1 MMNDHPLPATPR
13 DILIVDDMPDNLR
26 LLSTMLVSYGYQ
38 VRKAINGQLALQA
51 AKISPPDLILLDI
64 NMPKMNGYEV
74 CEKLKKNENTKD
86 IPVIFISAL
95 DDVQEKVKAFQV
107 GGVDYITKPFQ
118 VEEVLARVQN
128 QLSLRL
134 LQSKLQQQARELHDR
149 NSRLQ
154 AEIAER
160 QRAEESIRFLLE
172 TTRAIGEA
180 ADFHSALEA
189 ILHQVGETIGWDVG
203 EAWIPNAEGTVLQS
217 ARGWYASNA
226 SMEPFR
232 TQSEQLTFAMNIG
245 LPGRVWASKE
255 PEWVEDISRGYPD
268 FLRSEVA
275 QELGFKAGFGVP
287 IFVGDEVLAV
297 LVFFQI
303 LPSPKN
309 ARFID
314 IFNAAGTQLG
324 GLIQRKQAE
333 ELLRIAEERYHSIVE
348 NAMEGIFQS
357 TPEGGYLS
365 ANPALAKLYGYD
377 SPAELLSSI
386 TNIADQLYVDPERR
400 LEFVAAM
407 DAKNAVSG
415 FESMVCRQDGRRIW
429 VSENVRAVR
438 DSQGFLMYYEGT
450 VSDIT
455 ERKLAQENLKIQQEQ
470 SEKLLL
476 NILPK
481 PIAERLKAEESTIA
495 DSFSEVS
502 VLFADIVG
510 FTELSARMSPTELVK
525 RLNVIFSHFDQLA
538 EIYGVEKIKTI
549 GDAYMVVGGL
559 PTPRHDHAEAIA
571 QMALGMQ
578 AKIAK
583 LSAETGEKLAIRV
596 GINSGPVVAGVIGVS
611 KFTYDLWGD
620 TVNVAARMEATGYAG
635 SIQVTDVTYEL
646 LKDKYLF
653 ERRGVIPVKGKG
665 NMMTYWLLEKIS
677 QLTVDS

>member
-1 MMNDHPLPATPR
+1 MMNDHPLSATR
-13 DILIVDDMPDNLR
+13 KDILIVDDMPDNLR
-26 LLSTMLVSYGYQ
+26 LLSTMLTSYGYH
-38 VRKAINGQLALQA
+38 VRKAINGHLALQGA
-51 AKISPPDLILLDI
+51 QISPPDLILLDI
-64 NMPKMNGYEV
+64 NMPQMNGYEV
-74 CEKLKKNENTKD
+74 CEQLKLSEKTQD

-95 DDVQEKVKAFQV
+95 DDVLEKVKAFQV

-128 QLSLRL
+128 QLSLRS
-134 LQSKLQQQARELHDR
+134 LQCKLQLQARELHDR

-154 AEIAER
+154 EEIAER

-180 ADFHSALEA
+180 VDFHSALEV

-203 EAWIPNAEGTVLQS
+203 EAWIPNAEATVLQS

-226 SMEPFR
+226 RMDAFR
-232 TQSEQLTFAMNIG
+232 KQSEQLTFAMNIG
-245 LPGRVWASKE
+245 LPGRVWASKQ
-255 PEWVEDISRGYPD
+255 PEWVEDISRGYPH
-268 FLRSEVA
+268 FFQSQIAL
-275 QELGFKAGFGVP
+275 ELGFKAGFGVP
-287 IFVGDEVLAV
+287 ILVGDEVLAV
-297 LVFFQI
+297 LVFFKISSDGKDAQ
-303 LPSPKN
+303 
-309 ARFID
+309 FID
-314 IFNAAGTQLG
+314 VFNAVGTQLG
-324 GLIQRKQAE
+324 SLIQRKQAE
-333 ELLRIAEERYHSIVE
+333 ELLRIAQEKYHSIVE
-348 NAMEGIFQS
+348 NAIEGIFQS
-357 TPEGGYLS
+357 TPSGGYIS

-377 SPAELLSSI
+377 SPEELMSEI
-386 TNIADQLYVDPERR
+386 NNIAQQLYVDPERR

-407 DAKNAVSG
+407 DAENAVSG
-415 FESMVCRQDGRRIW
+415 FESMVCRKDGRRIW

-438 DSQGFLMYYEGT
+438 DSKGNLIYYEGT

-455 ERKLAQENLKIQQEQ
+455 ERKLAQEALKVQQEQ

-481 PIAERLKAEESTIA
+481 PIAERLKAEQSTIA
-495 DSFSEVS
+495 DSFAQVS

-538 EIYGVEKIKTI
+538 EKYGVEKIKTI

-559 PTPRHDHAEAIA
+559 PTPTQDHAEAIA

-578 AKIAK
+578 EKIAK
-583 LSAETGEKLAIRV
+583 LCAETGEKLAIRV

-620 TVNVAARMEATGYAG
+620 TVNVAARMEATGFSG

-646 LKDKYLF
+646 LKDKYMF

-665 NMMTYWLLEKIS
+665 DMMTYWLLGKK
-677 QLTVDS
+677 

>member
-1 MMNDHPLPATPR
+1 MMNDHPLSATR
-13 DILIVDDMPDNLR
+13 KDILIVDDMPDNLR
-26 LLSTMLVSYGYQ
+26 LLSTMLTSYGYH
-38 VRKAINGQLALQA
+38 VRKAINGHLALQGA
-51 AKISPPDLILLDI
+51 QISPPDLILLDI
-64 NMPKMNGYEV
+64 NMPQMNGYEV
-74 CEKLKKNENTKD
+74 CEQLKLSEKTQD

-95 DDVQEKVKAFQV
+95 DDVLEKVKAFQV

-128 QLSLRL
+128 QLSLRS
-134 LQSKLQQQARELHDR
+134 LQCKLQLQARELHDR

-154 AEIAER
+154 EEIAER

-180 ADFHSALEA
+180 VDFHSALEV

-203 EAWIPNAEGTVLQS
+203 EAWIPNAEATVLQS

-226 SMEPFR
+226 RMDAFR
-232 TQSEQLTFAMNIG
+232 KQSEQLTFAMNIG
-245 LPGRVWASKE
+245 LPGRVWASKQ
-255 PEWVEDISRGYPD
+255 PEWVEDISRGYPH
-268 FLRSEVA
+268 FFQSQIAL
-275 QELGFKAGFGVP
+275 ELGFKAGFGVP
-287 IFVGDEVLAV
+287 ILVGDEVLAV
-297 LVFFQI
+297 LVFFKISSDGKDAQ
-303 LPSPKN
+303 
-309 ARFID
+309 FID
-314 IFNAAGTQLG
+314 VFNAVGTQLG
-324 GLIQRKQAE
+324 SLIQRKQAE
-333 ELLRIAEERYHSIVE
+333 ELLRIAQEKYHSIVE
-348 NAMEGIFQS
+348 NAIEGIFQS
-357 TPEGGYLS
+357 TPSGGYIS

-377 SPAELLSSI
+377 SPEELMSEI
-386 TNIADQLYVDPERR
+386 NNIAQQLYVDPERR

-407 DAKNAVSG
+407 DAENAVSG
-415 FESMVCRQDGRRIW
+415 FESMVCRKDGRRIW

-438 DSQGFLMYYEGT
+438 DAKGELIYYEGT

-455 ERKLAQENLKIQQEQ
+455 ERKLAQEALKVQQEQ

-481 PIAERLKAEESTIA
+481 PIAERLKAEQSTIA
-495 DSFSEVS
+495 DSFAQVS

-538 EIYGVEKIKTI
+538 EKYGVEKIKTI

-559 PTPRHDHAEAIA
+559 PTPTQDHAEAIA

-578 AKIAK
+578 EKIAK
-583 LSAETGEKLAIRV
+583 LCAETGEKLAIRV

-620 TVNVAARMEATGYAG
+620 TVNVAARMEATGFSG

-646 LKDKYLF
+646 LKDKYMF

-665 NMMTYWLLEKIS
+665 DMMTYWLLGKK
-677 QLTVDS
+677 

>member
-1 MMNDHPLPATPR
+1 MMNDHPLPATPK

-26 LLSTMLVSYGYQ
+26 LLSTMLASYGYH
-38 VRKAINGQLALQA
+38 VRKAINGHLALQGA
-51 AKISPPDLILLDI
+51 QISPPDLILLDI
-64 NMPKMNGYEV
+64 NMPQMNGYEV
-74 CEKLKKNENTKD
+74 CEQLKLSENTKD

-95 DDVQEKVKAFQV
+95 DDVLEKVKAFQV

-128 QLSLRL
+128 QLSLRS
-134 LQSKLQQQARELHDR
+134 LQSKLQLQARELHDR

-154 AEIAER
+154 EEIAER
-160 QRAEESIRFLLE
+160 QQAEESIRFLLE

-180 ADFHSALEA
+180 VDFHSALEV
-189 ILHQVGETIGWDVG
+189 ILHQVGEKIGWDVG
-203 EAWIPNAEGTVLQS
+203 EAWIPDAEGTVLQS

-226 SMEPFR
+226 RMDAFR
-232 TQSEQLTFAMNIG
+232 RQSEQLTFAMNIG
-245 LPGRVWASKE
+245 LPGRVWASKQ
-255 PEWVEDISRGYPD
+255 PEWVEDISRGYPH
-268 FLRSEVA
+268 FFRSQIA
-275 QELGFKAGFGVP
+275 LELGFKAGFGVP
-287 IFVGDEVLAV
+287 ILVGDEVLAV
-297 LVFFQI
+297 LVFFK
-303 LPSPKN
+303 SSSGGKD

-314 IFNAAGTQLG
+314 VFNAVGTQLG
-324 GLIQRKQAE
+324 SLIQRKQAE
-333 ELLRIAEERYHSIVE
+333 ELLRIAQEKYHSIVE

-357 TPEGGYLS
+357 TPSGGYLS

-377 SPAELLSSI
+377 SPEELMSEI
-386 TNIADQLYVDPERR
+386 KNIAQQLYVDPERR

-407 DAKNAVSG
+407 DAENAVSG
-415 FESMVCRQDGRRIW
+415 FESMVRRKDGRRIW
-429 VSENVRAVR
+429 VSENVRGVR
-438 DSQGFLMYYEGT
+438 DSKGEMLYYEGT

-455 ERKLAQENLKIQQEQ
+455 ERKLAQEALKVQQEQ

-481 PIAERLKAEESTIA
+481 PIAERLKAEQSTIA
-495 DSFSEVS
+495 DSFAQVS

-538 EIYGVEKIKTI
+538 EKYGVEKIKTI

-559 PTPRHDHAEAIA
+559 PTPRQDHAEAIA

-583 LSAETGEKLAIRV
+583 LCAETGEKLAIRV

-620 TVNVAARMEATGYAG
+620 TVNVAARMEATGFAG

-653 ERRGVIPVKGKG
+653 EKRGVIPVKGKG
-665 NMMTYWLLEKIS
+665 DMMTYWLLQKK
-677 QLTVDS
+677 

>member
-1 MMNDHPLPATPR
+1 MMNDNPLPATPK

-26 LLSTMLVSYGYQ
+26 LLSTMLTSYGYH
-38 VRKAINGQLALQA
+38 VRKAINGHLALQGA
-51 AKISPPDLILLDI
+51 QISPPDLILLDI
-64 NMPKMNGYEV
+64 NMPQMNGYEV
-74 CEKLKKNENTKD
+74 CEQLKLSGKTKD

-95 DDVQEKVKAFQV
+95 DDVLEKVKAFQV

-128 QLSLRL
+128 QLSLRS
-134 LQSKLQQQARELHDR
+134 LQSKLQLQARELHDR

-154 AEIAER
+154 EEIAER

-180 ADFHSALEA
+180 IDFHSALEVV
-189 ILHQVGETIGWDVG
+189 LHQVGETIGWDVG
-203 EAWIPNAEGTVLQS
+203 EAWIPDSEGTVLQS

-226 SMEPFR
+226 SLESFR
-232 TQSEQLTFAMNIG
+232 SQSEQLTFPMNIG
-245 LPGRVWASKE
+245 LPGRVWASKQ
-255 PEWVEDISRGYPD
+255 PEWLEDISRGYPH
-268 FLRSEVA
+268 FLRSQIA
-275 QELGFKAGFGVP
+275 LELGFKAGFGVP
-287 IFVGDEVLAV
+287 ILVGDEVLAV
-297 LVFFQI
+297 LVFFKI
-303 LPSPKN
+303 SSGRKD

-314 IFNAAGTQLG
+314 VFNAVGTQLG
-324 GLIQRKQAE
+324 SLIQRKQAE
-333 ELLRIAEERYHSIVE
+333 ELLRIAQEKYHSIVE

-357 TPEGGYLS
+357 TPSGGYLS

-377 SPAELLSSI
+377 SQEELMSEI
-386 TNIADQLYVDPERR
+386 KNIAQQLYVDPERR

-407 DAKNAVSG
+407 DAENAVSG
-415 FESMVCRQDGRRIW
+415 FESMVCRKDGRRIW

-438 DSQGFLMYYEGT
+438 DSKGELLYYEGT

-455 ERKLAQENLKIQQEQ
+455 ERKLAQEALKVQQEQ

-481 PIAERLKAEESTIA
+481 PIAERLKAEQSTIA
-495 DSFSEVS
+495 DSFAQVS

-538 EIYGVEKIKTI
+538 EKYGVEKIKTI

-559 PTPRHDHAEAIA
+559 PTPRQDHAEAIA

-583 LSAETGEKLAIRV
+583 LSAETGEKLAIRI

-620 TVNVAARMEATGYAG
+620 TVNVASRMEGTGFAG
-635 SIQVTDVTYEL
+635 RIQVTDVTYEL
-646 LKDKYLF
+646 LKDKYLL
-653 ERRGVIPVKGKG
+653 EMRGVIPVKGKG
-665 NMMTYWLLEKIS
+665 NMRTYWLLGKR
-677 QLTVDS
+677 

>member
-1 MMNDHPLPATPR
+1 MMNDNPLPAEPK

-26 LLSTMLVSYGYQ
+26 LLSTMLTCYGYH
-38 VRKAINGQLALQA
+38 VRKAINGQLALQGA
-51 AKISPPDLILLDI
+51 EISPPDLILLDI
-64 NMPKMNGYEV
+64 NMPKMNGYQV
-74 CEKLKKNENTKD
+74 CEKLKLSEKTKD

-95 DDVQEKVKAFQV
+95 DDVMEKVKAFEV

-118 VEEVLARVQN
+118 IEEVLARVQN

-134 LQSKLQQQARELHDR
+134 LQSQLQLQARELHDR

-154 AEIAER
+154 QEIAER

-180 ADFHSALEA
+180 VDFNSALEV
-189 ILHQVGETIGWDVG
+189 ILHQVGQTIRWDVG
-203 EAWIPNAEGTVLQS
+203 EAWIPDAEGTVLQS
-217 ARGWYASNA
+217 APGWYASNA
-226 SMEPFR
+226 RMDSFR
-232 TQSEQLTFAMNIG
+232 SESEQLTFAMNIG
-245 LPGRVWASKE
+245 LPGRVWASKQ
-255 PEWVEDISRGYPD
+255 PEWVEDISQGYPH
-268 FLRSEVA
+268 FLQSQIA
-275 QELGFKAGFGVP
+275 LELGFKAGFGVP
-287 IFVGDEVLAV
+287 ILVGDEVLAV
-297 LVFFQI
+297 LVFFK
-303 LPSPKN
+303 LSPCRKN

-314 IFNAAGTQLG
+314 IFNAVATQLG
-324 GLIQRKQAE
+324 SLIQRKQAE
-333 ELLRIAEERYHSIVE
+333 ELLRIAQEKYHSIVE
-348 NAMEGIFQS
+348 NAIAGIFQS
-357 TPEGGYLS
+357 TPSGGYIS

-377 SPAELLSSI
+377 SPEELMSDI
-386 TNIADQLYVDPERR
+386 TNISQQLYVDAERR

-407 DAKNAVSG
+407 EADNAVSG
-415 FESMVCRQDGRRIW
+415 FESMVCRKDGRRIW

-438 DSQGFLMYYEGT
+438 DAKGELLYYEGT

-455 ERKLAQENLKIQQEQ
+455 ERKLAQEALKVQQEQ

-481 PIAERLKAEESTIA
+481 PIAERLKAEQSTIA
-495 DSFSEVS
+495 DSFADVS

-538 EIYGVEKIKTI
+538 ENYGVEKIKTI

-559 PTPRHDHAEAIA
+559 PMPRDDHAEAIA

-583 LSAETGEKLAIRV
+583 LCADTGEKLAIRV

-620 TVNVAARMEATGYAG
+620 TVNVAARMEATGFAG
-635 SIQVTDVTYEL
+635 RIQVTDVTYEL
-646 LKDKYLF
+646 LKDKYLC
-653 ERRGVIPVKGKG
+653 EKRGVIQVKGKG
-665 NMMTYWLLEKIS
+665 NMMTYWLLEKK
-677 QLTVDS
+677 

>member
-1 MMNDHPLPATPR
+1 MMNDLPLPAEPK

-26 LLSTMLVSYGYQ
+26 LLSTMLTCYGYH
-38 VRKAINGQLALQA
+38 VRKAINGQLALQGA
-51 AKISPPDLILLDI
+51 EISPPDLILLDI
-64 NMPKMNGYEV
+64 NMPKMNGYQV
-74 CEKLKKNENTKD
+74 CEKLKLSEKTKD

-95 DDVQEKVKAFQV
+95 DDVMEKVKAFEV

-118 VEEVLARVQN
+118 IEEVLARVQN

-134 LQSKLQQQARELHDR
+134 LQSQLQLQARELHDR

-154 AEIAER
+154 EEIAQR

-180 ADFHSALEA
+180 VDFNSALEV
-189 ILHQVGETIGWDVG
+189 ILHQVGQTIRWDVG
-203 EAWIPNAEGTVLQS
+203 EAWIPDAEGTVLQS
-217 ARGWYASNA
+217 APGWYASNA
-226 SMEPFR
+226 RMDSFR
-232 TQSEQLTFAMNIG
+232 SQSEKLTFARNIG
-245 LPGRVWASKE
+245 LPGRVWASKQ
-255 PEWVEDISRGYPD
+255 PEWVEDISQGYPH
-268 FLRSEVA
+268 FMESQIALEI
-275 QELGFKAGFGVP
+275 GFKAGFGVP
-287 IFVGDEVLAV
+287 ILVGDEVLAV
-297 LVFFQI
+297 LVFFKI
-303 LPSPKN
+303 ASCRKDG
-309 ARFID
+309 RFID
-314 IFNAAGTQLG
+314 IFNAVATQLG
-324 GLIQRKQAE
+324 SLIQRKQAQ
-333 ELLRIAEERYHSIVE
+333 ELLRIAQEKYHSIVE

-357 TPEGGYLS
+357 TPSAGYIS

-377 SPAELLSSI
+377 SPEELMSDI
-386 TNIADQLYVDPERR
+386 KNISQQLYVDAERR

-407 DAKNAVSG
+407 EADNAVSG
-415 FESMVCRQDGRRIW
+415 FESMVCRKDGRRIW

-438 DSQGFLMYYEGT
+438 DSKGELLYYEGT

-455 ERKLAQENLKIQQEQ
+455 ERKLAQEALKVQQEQ

-481 PIAERLKAEESTIA
+481 PIAERLKAQQSTIA
-495 DSFSEVS
+495 DSFADVS

-538 EIYGVEKIKTI
+538 ENYGVEKIKTI

-559 PTPRHDHAEAIA
+559 PMPRDDHAEAIA

-583 LSAETGEKLAIRV
+583 LSADTGEKLAIRV

-620 TVNVAARMEATGYAG
+620 TVNVAARMEATGNAG
-635 SIQVTDVTYEL
+635 RIQVTDVTYEL

-665 NMMTYWLLEKIS
+665 NMMTYWLLEKN
-677 QLTVDS
+677 

>member
-1 MMNDHPLPATPR
+1 MMNDNPLPAEPK

-26 LLSTMLVSYGYQ
+26 LLSTMLTCYGYH
-38 VRKAINGQLALQA
+38 VRKAINGQLALQGA
-51 AKISPPDLILLDI
+51 EISPPDLILLDI
-64 NMPKMNGYEV
+64 NMPKMNGYQV
-74 CEKLKKNENTKD
+74 CEKLKLSEKTKD

-95 DDVQEKVKAFQV
+95 DDVMEKVKAFEV

-118 VEEVLARVQN
+118 IEEVLARVQN

-134 LQSKLQQQARELHDR
+134 LQSQLQLQARELHDR

-154 AEIAER
+154 EEIAER

-180 ADFHSALEA
+180 VDFHSALEV
-189 ILHQVGETIGWDVG
+189 ILHQVGQTIRWDVG
-203 EAWIPNAEGTVLQS
+203 EAWIPDAEGTVLQS
-217 ARGWYASNA
+217 APGWYASNA
-226 SMEPFR
+226 RMDSFR
-232 TQSEQLTFAMNIG
+232 SESEKLTFARNIG
-245 LPGRVWASKE
+245 LPGRVWASKQ
-255 PEWVEDISRGYPD
+255 PEWVEDISQGYPH
-268 FLRSEVA
+268 FLQSQIA
-275 QELGFKAGFGVP
+275 LELGFKAGFGVP
-287 IFVGDEVLAV
+287 ILVGDEVLAV
-297 LVFFQI
+297 LVFFK
-303 LPSPKN
+303 LSPCRKN

-314 IFNAAGTQLG
+314 IFNAVATQLG
-324 GLIQRKQAE
+324 SLIQRKQAE
-333 ELLRIAEERYHSIVE
+333 ELLRIAQDKYHSIVE
-348 NAMEGIFQS
+348 NAIAGIFQS
-357 TPEGGYLS
+357 TPSGGYIS

-377 SPAELLSSI
+377 SPEELMSDI
-386 TNIADQLYVDPERR
+386 TNISQQLYVDAERR

-407 DAKNAVSG
+407 EAENAVSG
-415 FESMVCRQDGRRIW
+415 FESMVCRKDGRRIW

-438 DSQGFLMYYEGT
+438 DAKGELIYYEGT

-455 ERKLAQENLKIQQEQ
+455 ERKLAQEALKVQQEQ

-481 PIAERLKAEESTIA
+481 PIAERLKAEQSTIA
-495 DSFSEVS
+495 DSFAEVS

-538 EIYGVEKIKTI
+538 EKYGVEKIKTI

-559 PTPRHDHAEAIA
+559 PMPRDDHAEAIA

-583 LSAETGEKLAIRV
+583 LCADTGEKLAIRV

-620 TVNVAARMEATGYAG
+620 TVNVAARMEATGFAG
-635 SIQVTDVTYEL
+635 RIQVTDVTYEL
-646 LKDKYLF
+646 LKDKYLL
-653 ERRGVIPVKGKG
+653 ERRGVIQVKGKG
-665 NMMTYWLLEKIS
+665 NMMTYWLLEKK
-677 QLTVDS
+677 

>member
-1 MMNDHPLPATPR
+1 MMNDNPLPAEPK

-26 LLSTMLVSYGYQ
+26 LLSTMLTCYGYH
-38 VRKAINGQLALQA
+38 VRKAINGQLALQGA
-51 AKISPPDLILLDI
+51 EISPPDLILLDI
-64 NMPKMNGYEV
+64 NMPKMNGYQV
-74 CEKLKKNENTKD
+74 CEKLKLSEKTKD

-95 DDVQEKVKAFQV
+95 DDVMEKVKAFEV

-118 VEEVLARVQN
+118 IEEVLARVQN

-134 LQSKLQQQARELHDR
+134 LQSQLQLQARELHDR

-154 AEIAER
+154 EEIAER

-180 ADFHSALEA
+180 VDFHSALEV
-189 ILHQVGETIGWDVG
+189 ILHQVGETIRWDVG
-203 EAWIPNAEGTVLQS
+203 EAWIPDAEGTVLQS
-217 ARGWYASNA
+217 APGWYASNA
-226 SMEPFR
+226 RMDSFR
-232 TQSEQLTFAMNIG
+232 SQSEQLTFARNIG
-245 LPGRVWASKE
+245 LPGRVWASKQ
-255 PEWVEDISRGYPD
+255 PEWVEDISQGYPH
-268 FLRSEVA
+268 FLESQIALEI
-275 QELGFKAGFGVP
+275 GFKAGFGVP
-287 IFVGDEVLAV
+287 ILVGDEVLAV
-297 LVFFQI
+297 LVFFK
-303 LPSPKN
+303 LSSCRKD

-314 IFNAAGTQLG
+314 IFNAVATQLG
-324 GLIQRKQAE
+324 SLIQRKQAE
-333 ELLRIAEERYHSIVE
+333 ELLRIAQEKYHSIVE
-348 NAMEGIFQS
+348 NAMAGIFQS
-357 TPEGGYLS
+357 TPSGGYIS

-377 SPAELLSSI
+377 SPEELMSDI
-386 TNIADQLYVDPERR
+386 TNISQQLYVDAERR

-407 DAKNAVSG
+407 EADNAVSG
-415 FESMVCRQDGRRIW
+415 FESMVCRKDGRRIW

-438 DSQGFLMYYEGT
+438 DAKGELIYYEGT

-455 ERKLAQENLKIQQEQ
+455 ERKLAQEALKFQQEQ

-481 PIAERLKAEESTIA
+481 PIAERLKAKQSTIA
-495 DSFSEVS
+495 DSFGEVS

-538 EIYGVEKIKTI
+538 EKYGVEKIKTI

-559 PTPRHDHAEAIA
+559 PMPRDDHAEAIA

-583 LSAETGEKLAIRV
+583 LCADTGEKLAIRV

-620 TVNVAARMEATGYAG
+620 TVNVAARMEATGNAG
-635 SIQVTDVTYEL
+635 RIQVTDVTYEL

-665 NMMTYWLLEKIS
+665 DMMTYWLLEKK
-677 QLTVDS
+677 

>member
-1 MMNDHPLPATPR
+1 MMNDNPLPAEPK

-26 LLSTMLVSYGYQ
+26 LLSTMLTCYGYH
-38 VRKAINGQLALQA
+38 VRKAINGQLALQGA
-51 AKISPPDLILLDI
+51 EISPPDLILLDI
-64 NMPKMNGYEV
+64 NMPKMNGYQV
-74 CEKLKKNENTKD
+74 CEKLKLSEKTKD

-95 DDVQEKVKAFQV
+95 DDVMEKVKAFEV

-118 VEEVLARVQN
+118 IEEVLARVQN

-134 LQSKLQQQARELHDR
+134 LQSQLQLQARELHDR

-154 AEIAER
+154 QEIAER

-180 ADFHSALEA
+180 VDFHSALEV
-189 ILHQVGETIGWDVG
+189 ILHQVGETIRWDVG
-203 EAWIPNAEGTVLQS
+203 EAWIPDAEGTVLQS
-217 ARGWYASNA
+217 APGWYASNPRMD
-226 SMEPFR
+226 SFR
-232 TQSEQLTFAMNIG
+232 SQSEQLTFAMNIG
-245 LPGRVWASKE
+245 LPGRVWASKQ
-255 PEWVEDISRGYPD
+255 PEWVEDISQGYPH
-268 FLRSEVA
+268 FLQSEIA
-275 QELGFKAGFGVP
+275 LEIGFKAGFGVP
-287 IFVGDEVLAV
+287 ILVGDEVLAV
-297 LVFFQI
+297 LVFFK
-303 LPSPKN
+303 LSPCRKN

-314 IFNAAGTQLG
+314 IFNAVATQLG
-324 GLIQRKQAE
+324 SLIQRKQAE
-333 ELLRIAEERYHSIVE
+333 ELLRIAQEKYHSIVE
-348 NAMEGIFQS
+348 NAIAGIFQS
-357 TPEGGYLS
+357 TPSGGYIS

-377 SPAELLSSI
+377 SPEELMSDI
-386 TNIADQLYVDPERR
+386 TNISQQLYVDAERR

-407 DAKNAVSG
+407 EADNAVSG
-415 FESMVCRQDGRRIW
+415 FESMVCRKDGRRIW

-438 DSQGFLMYYEGT
+438 DAKGELIYYEGT

-455 ERKLAQENLKIQQEQ
+455 ERKLAQEALKVQQEQ

-481 PIAERLKAEESTIA
+481 PIAERLKAKQSTIA
-495 DSFSEVS
+495 DSFADVS

-538 EIYGVEKIKTI
+538 EKYGVEKIKTI

-559 PTPRHDHAEAIA
+559 PMPRDDHAEAIA

-583 LSAETGEKLAIRV
+583 LCADTGEKLAIRV

-620 TVNVAARMEATGYAG
+620 TVNVAARMEATGFAG
-635 SIQVTDVTYEL
+635 RIQVTDVTYEL
-646 LKDKYLF
+646 LKDKYLL
-653 ERRGVIPVKGKG
+653 ERRGVIQVKGKG
-665 NMMTYWLLEKIS
+665 NMMTYWLLEKK
-677 QLTVDS
+677 

>member
-1 MMNDHPLPATPR
+1 MMNDHRLPPTLR

-26 LLSTMLVSYGYQ
+26 LLSIMLGSHGYQ
-38 VRKAINGQLALQA
+38 VRKAINGQLALQG

-74 CEKLKKNENTKD
+74 CQQLKKSEITKD

-95 DDVQEKVKAFQV
+95 DDVMEKVKAFEV

-118 VEEVLARVQN
+118 VEEVLARVGN

-134 LQSKLQQQARELHDR
+134 LQSKLQGQARELHDR

-160 QRAEESIRFLLE
+160 QRAQESIRFLLE

-180 ADFHSALEA
+180 VDFHSALEV
-189 ILHQVGETIGWDVG
+189 ILHQVAETIGWDVG
-203 EAWIPNAEGTVLQS
+203 EAWIPDAEGTALQS

-232 TQSEQLTFAMNIG
+232 TQSEQLTFALNIG
-245 LPGRVWASKE
+245 LPGRVWGSKE
-255 PEWVEDISRGYPD
+255 PEWVEDISQGYPH
-268 FLRSEVA
+268 FLRSQIA
-275 QELGFKAGFGVP
+275 LELGFKAGFGVP
-287 IFVGDEVLAV
+287 ILVGDEVLAV
-297 LVFFQI
+297 LVFFKI
-303 LPSPKN
+303 SACRKD

-314 IFNAAGTQLG
+314 VFNAVGTQLG

-357 TPEGGYLS
+357 TSEGGFIS
-365 ANPALAKLYGYD
+365 ANPALAKLYGYN
-377 SPAELLSSI
+377 SPAELMSSI
-386 TNIADQLYVDPERR
+386 KNIAEQLYVDPERR

-407 DAKNAVSG
+407 DADNAVSG
-415 FESMVCRQDGRRIW
+415 FESMVCRQNGSRIW

-438 DSQGFLMYYEGT
+438 DSQGVLMYYEGT

-455 ERKLAQENLKIQQEQ
+455 ERKLAQEELKIQQEQ

-481 PIAERLKAEESTIA
+481 PIAERLKAQQTTIA
-495 DSFSEVS
+495 DSFAEVS

-538 EIYGVEKIKTI
+538 EKYGVEKIKTI

-559 PTPRHDHAEAIA
+559 PTPINNHAEAIA

-583 LSAETGEKLAIRV
+583 LSADTGEKLAIRI

-620 TVNVAARMEATGYAG
+620 TVNVAARMEATGFAG
-635 SIQVTDVTYEL
+635 RIQVTDVTYEL

-665 NMMTYWLLEKIS
+665 NMMTYWLVEKIS

>member
-1 MMNDHPLPATPR
+1 MMNDNPLPAEPK

-26 LLSTMLVSYGYQ
+26 LLSTMLTCYGYH
-38 VRKAINGQLALQA
+38 VRKAINGQLALQGA
-51 AKISPPDLILLDI
+51 EISPPDLILLDI
-64 NMPKMNGYEV
+64 NMPKMNGYQV
-74 CEKLKKNENTKD
+74 CEKLKLSEKTKD

-95 DDVQEKVKAFQV
+95 DDVMEKVKAFEV

-118 VEEVLARVQN
+118 IEEVLARVQN

-134 LQSKLQQQARELHDR
+134 LQSQLQLQARELHDR

-154 AEIAER
+154 EEIAQR

-180 ADFHSALEA
+180 VDFNSALEV
-189 ILHQVGETIGWDVG
+189 ILHQVGQTIRWDVG
-203 EAWIPNAEGTVLQS
+203 EAWIPDAEGTVLQS
-217 ARGWYASNA
+217 APGWYASNA
-226 SMEPFR
+226 RMDSFR
-232 TQSEQLTFAMNIG
+232 SESEQLTFAMNIG
-245 LPGRVWASKE
+245 LPGRVWASKQ
-255 PEWVEDISRGYPD
+255 PEWVEDISQGYPH
-268 FLRSEVA
+268 FLQSQIA
-275 QELGFKAGFGVP
+275 LELGFKAGFGVP
-287 IFVGDEVLAV
+287 ILVGDEVLAV
-297 LVFFQI
+297 LVFFK
-303 LPSPKN
+303 LSPCRKN

-314 IFNAAGTQLG
+314 IFNAVATQLG
-324 GLIQRKQAE
+324 SLIQRKQAE
-333 ELLRIAEERYHSIVE
+333 ELLRIAQEKYHSIVE

-357 TPEGGYLS
+357 TPSGGYIS

-377 SPAELLSSI
+377 SPEALMSDI
-386 TNIADQLYVDPERR
+386 TNISQQLYVDAERR

-407 DAKNAVSG
+407 EADNAVSG
-415 FESMVCRQDGRRIW
+415 FESMVCRKDGRRIW

-438 DSQGFLMYYEGT
+438 DSKGELLYYEGT

-455 ERKLAQENLKIQQEQ
+455 ERKLAQEALKVQQEQ

-481 PIAERLKAEESTIA
+481 PIAERLKAEQSTIA
-495 DSFSEVS
+495 DSFADVS

-538 EIYGVEKIKTI
+538 ENYGVEKIKTI

-559 PTPRHDHAEAIA
+559 PMPRDDHAEAIA

-583 LSAETGEKLAIRV
+583 LCADTGEKLAIRV

-620 TVNVAARMEATGYAG
+620 TVNVAARMEATGFAG
-635 SIQVTDVTYEL
+635 RIQVTDVTYEL
-646 LKDKYLF
+646 LKDKYLC
-653 ERRGVIPVKGKG
+653 EKRGVIQVKGKG
-665 NMMTYWLLEKIS
+665 NMMTYWLLEKK
-677 QLTVDS
+677 

>member
-1 MMNDHPLPATPR
+1 MMNDNPLPAEPK

-26 LLSTMLVSYGYQ
+26 LLSTMLTCYGYH
-38 VRKAINGQLALQA
+38 VRKAINGQLALQGA
-51 AKISPPDLILLDI
+51 EISPPDLILLDI
-64 NMPKMNGYEV
+64 NMPKMNGYQV
-74 CEKLKKNENTKD
+74 CEKLKLSEKTKD

-95 DDVQEKVKAFQV
+95 DDVMEKVKAFEV

-118 VEEVLARVQN
+118 IEEVLARVQN

-134 LQSKLQQQARELHDR
+134 LQSQLQLQARELHDR

-154 AEIAER
+154 EEIAQR

-180 ADFHSALEA
+180 VDFNSALEV
-189 ILHQVGETIGWDVG
+189 ILHQVGQTIRWDVG
-203 EAWIPNAEGTVLQS
+203 EAWIPDAEGTVLQS
-217 ARGWYASNA
+217 APGWYASNA
-226 SMEPFR
+226 RMDSFR
-232 TQSEQLTFAMNIG
+232 SESEQLTFAMNIG
-245 LPGRVWASKE
+245 LPGRVWASKQ
-255 PEWVEDISRGYPD
+255 PEWVEDISQGYPH
-268 FLRSEVA
+268 FLQSQIA
-275 QELGFKAGFGVP
+275 LELGFKAGFGVP
-287 IFVGDEVLAV
+287 ILVGDEVLAV
-297 LVFFQI
+297 LVFFK
-303 LPSPKN
+303 LSPCRKN

-314 IFNAAGTQLG
+314 IFNAVATQLG
-324 GLIQRKQAE
+324 SLIQRKQAE
-333 ELLRIAEERYHSIVE
+333 ELLRIAQEKYHSIVE
-348 NAMEGIFQS
+348 NAIAGIFQS
-357 TPEGGYLS
+357 TPSGGYIS

-377 SPAELLSSI
+377 SPEALMSDI
-386 TNIADQLYVDPERR
+386 TNISQQLYVDAERR

-407 DAKNAVSG
+407 EADNAVSG
-415 FESMVCRQDGRRIW
+415 FESMVCRKDGRRIW

-438 DSQGFLMYYEGT
+438 DSKGELLYYEGT

-455 ERKLAQENLKIQQEQ
+455 ERKLAQEALKVQQEQ

-481 PIAERLKAEESTIA
+481 PIAERLKAQQSTIA
-495 DSFSEVS
+495 DSFTDVS

-538 EIYGVEKIKTI
+538 ENYGVEKIKTI

-559 PTPRHDHAEAIA
+559 PMPRDDHAEAIA

-583 LSAETGEKLAIRV
+583 LCADTGEKLAIRV

-620 TVNVAARMEATGYAG
+620 TVNVAARMEATGFAG
-635 SIQVTDVTYEL
+635 RIQVTDVTYEL
-646 LKDKYLF
+646 LKDKYLL
-653 ERRGVIPVKGKG
+653 ERRGVIQVKGKG
-665 NMMTYWLLEKIS
+665 NMMTYWLLEKK
-677 QLTVDS
+677 

>member
-1 MMNDHPLPATPR
+1 MMNDPSLPAEPK

-26 LLSTMLVSYGYQ
+26 LLSTMLTCYGYH
-38 VRKAINGQLALQA
+38 VRKAINGQLALQGA
-51 AKISPPDLILLDI
+51 EISPPDLILLDI
-64 NMPKMNGYEV
+64 NMPKMNGYQV
-74 CEKLKKNENTKD
+74 CEKLKLSEKTKD

-95 DDVQEKVKAFQV
+95 DDVREKVKAFEV

-118 VEEVLARVQN
+118 IEEVLARVQN

-134 LQSKLQQQARELHDR
+134 LQSQLQLQARELHDR

-154 AEIAER
+154 QEIAER

-180 ADFHSALEA
+180 VDFNSALEV
-189 ILHQVGETIGWDVG
+189 ILHQVGQTIRWDVG
-203 EAWIPNAEGTVLQS
+203 EAWIPDAEGTVLQS
-217 ARGWYASNA
+217 APGWYASNA
-226 SMEPFR
+226 RMDSFR
-232 TQSEQLTFAMNIG
+232 SQSEKLTFAMNIG
-245 LPGRVWASKE
+245 LPGRVWASKQ
-255 PEWVEDISRGYPD
+255 PEWVEDISQGYPD
-268 FLRSEVA
+268 FLQSEIA
-275 QELGFKAGFGVP
+275 LEIGFKAGFGVP
-287 IFVGDEVLAV
+287 ILVGDEVLAV
-297 LVFFQI
+297 LVFFKI
-303 LPSPKN
+303 SSCRKD

-314 IFNAAGTQLG
+314 IFNAVATQLG
-324 GLIQRKQAE
+324 SLIQRKQAE
-333 ELLRIAEERYHSIVE
+333 ELLRIAQEKYHSIVE

-357 TPEGGYLS
+357 TPSGGYIS

-377 SPAELLSSI
+377 SPEELMSDI
-386 TNIADQLYVDPERR
+386 KNISQQLYVDAERR

-407 DAKNAVSG
+407 EADNAVSG
-415 FESMVCRQDGRRIW
+415 FESMVCRKDGRRIW

-438 DSQGFLMYYEGT
+438 DSKGELLYYEGT

-455 ERKLAQENLKIQQEQ
+455 ERKLAQEALKVQQEQ

-481 PIAERLKAEESTIA
+481 PIAERLKAQQSTIA
-495 DSFSEVS
+495 DSFAEVS

-538 EIYGVEKIKTI
+538 EKYGVEKIKTI

-559 PTPRHDHAEAIA
+559 PMPRDDHAEAIA

-583 LSAETGEKLAIRV
+583 LSADTGEKLAIRV

-620 TVNVAARMEATGYAG
+620 TVNVAARMEATGFAG
-635 SIQVTDVTYEL
+635 RIQVTDVTYEL
-646 LKDKYLF
+646 LKDKYLL
-653 ERRGVIPVKGKG
+653 ERRGVIQVKGKG
-665 NMMTYWLLEKIS
+665 NMMTYWLLEKK
-677 QLTVDS
+677 

>member
-1 MMNDHPLPATPR
+1 MMNDHPLPAEPK

-26 LLSTMLVSYGYQ
+26 LLSTMLTCYGYH
-38 VRKAINGQLALQA
+38 VRKAINGQLALQGA
-51 AKISPPDLILLDI
+51 EISPPDLILLDI
-64 NMPKMNGYEV
+64 NMPKMNGYQV
-74 CEKLKKNENTKD
+74 CEKLKLSEKTKD

-95 DDVQEKVKAFQV
+95 DDVMEKVKAFEV

-118 VEEVLARVQN
+118 IEEVLARVQN

-134 LQSKLQQQARELHDR
+134 LQSQLQLQARELHDR

-154 AEIAER
+154 QEIAQR

-180 ADFHSALEA
+180 VDFNSALEV
-189 ILHQVGETIGWDVG
+189 ILHQVGQTIRWDVG

-217 ARGWYASNA
+217 APGWYASNA
-226 SMEPFR
+226 RMDSFR
-232 TQSEQLTFAMNIG
+232 SESEKLTFARNIG
-245 LPGRVWASKE
+245 LPGRVWASKQ
-255 PEWVEDISRGYPD
+255 PEWIEDISQGYPH
-268 FLRSEVA
+268 FLQSQIALEI
-275 QELGFKAGFGVP
+275 GFKAGFGVP
-287 IFVGDEVLAV
+287 ILVGDEVLAV
-297 LVFFQI
+297 LVFFK
-303 LPSPKN
+303 LSPCRKN

-314 IFNAAGTQLG
+314 IFNAVATQLG
-324 GLIQRKQAE
+324 SLIQRKQAE
-333 ELLRIAEERYHSIVE
+333 ELLRIAQEKYHSIVE
-348 NAMEGIFQS
+348 NAIAGIFQS
-357 TPEGGYLS
+357 TPSGGYIS

-377 SPAELLSSI
+377 SPEELMSDI
-386 TNIADQLYVDPERR
+386 KNISQQLYVDAERR

-407 DAKNAVSG
+407 EADNAVSG
-415 FESMVCRQDGRRIW
+415 FESMVCRKDGRRIW

-438 DSQGFLMYYEGT
+438 DSKGELLYYEGT

-455 ERKLAQENLKIQQEQ
+455 ERKLAQEALKVQQEQ

-481 PIAERLKAEESTIA
+481 PIAERLKAQQSTIA
-495 DSFSEVS
+495 DSFADVS

-538 EIYGVEKIKTI
+538 EKYGVEKIKTI

-559 PTPRHDHAEAIA
+559 PMPRDDHAEAIA

-583 LSAETGEKLAIRV
+583 LSADTGEKLAIRV

-620 TVNVAARMEATGYAG
+620 TVNVAARMEATGFAG
-635 SIQVTDVTYEL
+635 RIQVTDVTYEL

-665 NMMTYWLLEKIS
+665 DMMTYWLLEKK
-677 QLTVDS
+677 

>member
-1 MMNDHPLPATPR
+1 MMNDLPLPATPR

-26 LLSTMLVSYGYQ
+26 LLSTMLVSHGYL
-38 VRKAINGQLALQA
+38 VRKAINGQLALQGA
-51 AKISPPDLILLDI
+51 QISPPDLILLDI

-74 CEKLKKNENTKD
+74 CQKLKLSEETKD

-95 DDVQEKVKAFQV
+95 DDVLEKVKAFQV

-118 VEEVLARVQN
+118 VEEVLARVEN

-154 AEIAER
+154 EEIAER
-160 QRAEESIRFLLE
+160 QRAQESIRFLLE

-180 ADFHSALEA
+180 VDFDSALEV
-189 ILHQVGETIGWDVG
+189 ILHQVGETIGWDLG
-203 EAWIPNAEGTVLQS
+203 EAWIPDAEGTVLKS
-217 ARGWYASNA
+217 ARGWYAINA

-232 TQSEQLTFAMNIG
+232 TQSQQLTFPMNIG

-255 PEWVEDISRGYPD
+255 PEWVEDISRGYPH
-268 FLRSEVA
+268 FIRSEIA
-275 QELGFKAGFGVP
+275 LELGFKAGFGVP
-287 IFVGDEVLAV
+287 ILVGEEVLAV
-297 LVFFQI
+297 LVFFK
-303 LPSPKN
+303 SSACRKD

-314 IFNAAGTQLG
+314 VFNAVGTQLG
-324 GLIQRKQAE
+324 SLVQRKKAE

-357 TPEGGYLS
+357 TPSGRYLS

-377 SPAELLSSI
+377 SPIELMSCIQDISQ
-386 TNIADQLYVDPERR
+386 QLYVDPQRR
-400 LEFVAAM
+400 LEFVMAM
-407 DAKNAVSG
+407 DAENAVSG
-415 FESMVCRQDGRRIW
+415 FESMVCRKDGSRIW

-438 DSQGFLMYYEGT
+438 DVKGELMYYEGT

-455 ERKLAQENLKIQQEQ
+455 ERKLAQEELKIQQEQ

-481 PIAERLKAEESTIA
+481 PIAERLKAQQSTIA
-495 DSFSEVS
+495 DSFAEVS

-538 EIYGVEKIKTI
+538 EKYGVEKIKTI

-559 PTPRHDHAEAIA
+559 PTPRDDHAEAIA
-571 QMALGMQ
+571 LMALGMQ

-583 LSAETGEKLAIRV
+583 LCAETGEKLAIRV

-620 TVNVAARMEATGYAG
+620 TVNVAARMEATGFAG
-635 SIQVTDVTYEL
+635 RIQVTDVTYEL
-646 LKDKYLF
+646 LKDQYLF

-665 NMMTYWLLEKIS
+665 DMMTYWLLEKR
-677 QLTVDS
+677 

>member
-1 MMNDHPLPATPR
+1 MMNDHPLPAAPQ

-26 LLSTMLVSYGYQ
+26 LLSTMLTCYGYH
-38 VRKAINGQLALQA
+38 VRKAINGQLALQGA
-51 AKISPPDLILLDI
+51 EISPPDLILLDI
-64 NMPKMNGYEV
+64 NMPKMNGYQV
-74 CEKLKKNENTKD
+74 CEKLKLSEKTKD

-95 DDVQEKVKAFQV
+95 DDVMEKVKAFEV

-118 VEEVLARVQN
+118 IEEVLARVQN

-134 LQSKLQQQARELHDR
+134 LQSQLQLQARELHDR

-154 AEIAER
+154 EEIAER

-180 ADFHSALEA
+180 VDFHSALEV
-189 ILHQVGETIGWDVG
+189 ILHQVGQTIRWDVG
-203 EAWIPNAEGTVLQS
+203 EAWIPDAEGTVLQS
-217 ARGWYASNA
+217 APGWYASNA
-226 SMEPFR
+226 RMESFR
-232 TQSEQLTFAMNIG
+232 SQSEQLTFAMNIG
-245 LPGRVWASKE
+245 LPGRVWASKQ
-255 PEWVEDISRGYPD
+255 PEWVEDISQGYPH
-268 FLRSEVA
+268 FLLSQIA
-275 QELGFKAGFGVP
+275 LELGFKAGFGVP
-287 IFVGDEVLAV
+287 ILVGDEVLAV
-297 LVFFQI
+297 LVFFKI
-303 LPSPKN
+303 SSCRKD

-314 IFNAAGTQLG
+314 IFNAVATQLG
-324 GLIQRKQAE
+324 SLIQRKQAE
-333 ELLRIAEERYHSIVE
+333 ELLRIAQEKYHSIVE
-348 NAMEGIFQS
+348 NAIAGIFQS
-357 TPEGGYLS
+357 TPSGGYIS

-377 SPAELLSSI
+377 SPEELMSDI
-386 TNIADQLYVDPERR
+386 TNISQQLYVDAERR

-407 DAKNAVSG
+407 EADNAVSG
-415 FESMVCRQDGRRIW
+415 FESMVCRKDGRRIW

-438 DSQGFLMYYEGT
+438 DAKGELLYYEGT

-455 ERKLAQENLKIQQEQ
+455 ERKLAQEALKVQQEQ

-481 PIAERLKAEESTIA
+481 PIAERLKAQQSTIA
-495 DSFSEVS
+495 DSFADVS

-538 EIYGVEKIKTI
+538 EKYGVEKIKTI

-559 PTPRHDHAEAIA
+559 PMPRDDHAEAIA

-583 LSAETGEKLAIRV
+583 LCADTGEKLAIRV

-620 TVNVAARMEATGYAG
+620 TVNVAARMEATGFAG
-635 SIQVTDVTYEL
+635 RIQVTDVTYEL
-646 LKDKYLF
+646 LKDKYLL
-653 ERRGVIPVKGKG
+653 ERRGVIQVKGKG
-665 NMMTYWLLEKIS
+665 NMMTYWLLEKK
-677 QLTVDS
+677 

>member
-1 MMNDHPLPATPR
+1 MMNDHPLPAAPQ

-26 LLSTMLVSYGYQ
+26 LLSTMLTCYGYQ
-38 VRKAINGQLALQA
+38 VRKAINGQLALQGA
-51 AKISPPDLILLDI
+51 EISPPDLILLDI
-64 NMPKMNGYEV
+64 NMPKMNGYQV
-74 CEKLKKNENTKD
+74 CEKLKLSEKTKD

-95 DDVQEKVKAFQV
+95 DDVMEKVKAFEV

-118 VEEVLARVQN
+118 IEEVLARVQN

-134 LQSKLQQQARELHDR
+134 LQSQLQLQARELHDR

-154 AEIAER
+154 EEIAER

-180 ADFHSALEA
+180 VDFHSALEV

-203 EAWIPNAEGTVLQS
+203 EAWIPDAEGTVLQS
-217 ARGWYASNA
+217 APGWYASNA
-226 SMEPFR
+226 RMDSFR
-232 TQSEQLTFAMNIG
+232 SQSEQLTFAMNIG
-245 LPGRVWASKE
+245 LPGRVWASKQ
-255 PEWVEDISRGYPD
+255 PEWVEDISQGYPH
-268 FLRSEVA
+268 FLESQIALEI
-275 QELGFKAGFGVP
+275 GFKAGFGVP
-287 IFVGDEVLAV
+287 LLVGEEVLAV
-297 LVFFQI
+297 LVFFKI
-303 LPSPKN
+303 SSCRKD

-314 IFNAAGTQLG
+314 VFNAVGTQLG
-324 GLIQRKQAE
+324 SLIQRKQAE
-333 ELLRIAEERYHSIVE
+333 ELLRIAQEKYHSIVE

-357 TPEGGYLS
+357 TPSGGYIS

-377 SPAELLSSI
+377 SPEELMSEI
-386 TNIADQLYVDPERR
+386 KNISQQLYVNQARR

-407 DAKNAVSG
+407 EADNAVSG
-415 FESMVCRQDGRRIW
+415 FESMVCRKDGRRIW

-438 DSQGFLMYYEGT
+438 DSKGELLYYEGT

-455 ERKLAQENLKIQQEQ
+455 ERKLAQEALKFQQEQ

-481 PIAERLKAEESTIA
+481 PIAERLKAKQSTIA
-495 DSFSEVS
+495 DSFADVS

-538 EIYGVEKIKTI
+538 ENYGVEKIKTI

-559 PTPRHDHAEAIA
+559 PMPRDDHAEAIA

-583 LSAETGEKLAIRV
+583 LCADTGEKLAIRV

-620 TVNVAARMEATGYAG
+620 TVNVAARMEATGFAG
-635 SIQVTDVTYEL
+635 RIQVTDVTYEL
-646 LKDKYLF
+646 LKDKYLC
-653 ERRGVIPVKGKG
+653 EKRGVIQVKGKG
-665 NMMTYWLLEKIS
+665 NMMTYWLLEKK
-677 QLTVDS
+677 

>member
-1 MMNDHPLPATPR
+1 MMNDHQLPATPR

-26 LLSTMLVSYGYQ
+26 LLSTMLASHGYQ

-51 AKISPPDLILLDI
+51 AQISPPDLILLDI

-74 CEKLKKNENTKD
+74 CENLKKVENTKD

-95 DDVQEKVKAFQV
+95 DDVMEKVKAFQV

-128 QLSLRL
+128 QLSLRS

-154 AEIAER
+154 EEVAER
-160 QRAEESIRFLLE
+160 QQAQESIRFLLE

-180 ADFHSALEA
+180 VDFHSALEVV
-189 ILHQVGETIGWDVG
+189 LHQVGETIGWDVG
-203 EAWIPNAEGTVLQS
+203 EAWIPDAEGTFLQS
-217 ARGWYASNA
+217 TRGWYASNPT
-226 SMEPFR
+226 MESFR
-232 TQSEQLTFAMNIG
+232 TQSEKLTFPMNIG

-255 PEWVEDISRGYPD
+255 PEWVEDISRGYPE
-268 FLRSEVA
+268 FLRSEIA
-275 QELGFKAGFGVP
+275 LELGFKAGFGVP
-287 IFVGDEVLAV
+287 ILVGDEVLAV
-297 LVFFQI
+297 LVFFKT
-303 LPSPKN
+303 SACPKD

-314 IFNAAGTQLG
+314 IFNAVGTQLG
-324 GLIQRKQAE
+324 SLIQRKQAE
-333 ELLRIAEERYHSIVE
+333 EALRIAEEKYHSIVE

-357 TPEGGYLS
+357 TPSGRYIS
-365 ANPALAKLYGYD
+365 ANPALARLYGYD
-377 SPAELLSSI
+377 SPQELMSCI
-386 TNIADQLYVDPERR
+386 TNISEQLYVDPKRR
-400 LEFVAAM
+400 LEFVVAM
-407 DAKNAVSG
+407 DTKNAIYG
-415 FESMVCRQDGRRIW
+415 FECEVRRKDGRTIW
-429 VSENVRAVR
+429 VSENVRVVR
-438 DSQGFLMYYEGT
+438 DSKGEIMYYEGT

-455 ERKLAQENLKIQQEQ
+455 ERKSAQEALKFEQEQ

-481 PIAERLKAEESTIA
+481 PIAERLKAQQTTIA
-495 DSFSEVS
+495 DNFAEVT

-538 EIYGVEKIKTI
+538 EKYGVEKIKTI

-559 PTPRHDHAEAIA
+559 PTPRDDHAEAIA

-620 TVNVAARMEATGYAG
+620 TVNVAARMEVTGFAG

-653 ERRGVIPVKGKG
+653 EKRGLIPVKGKG
-665 NMMTYWLLEKIS
+665 DMITYWLLDKIS
-677 QLTVDS
+677 Q

>member
-1 MMNDHPLPATPR
+1 MMNDHPLPATPK

-26 LLSTMLVSYGYQ
+26 LLSTMLTSYGYH
-38 VRKAINGQLALQA
+38 VRKAINGHLALQGA
-51 AKISPPDLILLDI
+51 QISPPDLILLDI
-64 NMPKMNGYEV
+64 NMPQMNGYEV
-74 CEKLKKNENTKD
+74 CEQLKLSEKTKD

-95 DDVQEKVKAFQV
+95 DDVLEKVKAFQV

-128 QLSLRL
+128 QLSLRS
-134 LQSKLQQQARELHDR
+134 LQSKLQLQARELHDR

-154 AEIAER
+154 EEIAER

-180 ADFHSALEA
+180 VDFHSALEV

-203 EAWIPNAEGTVLQS
+203 EAWIPDAEATVLQS
-217 ARGWYASNA
+217 ARGWYASNP
-226 SMEPFR
+226 SMESFR
-232 TQSEQLTFAMNIG
+232 TQSQQLTFARNIG
-245 LPGRVWASKE
+245 LPGRVWESKQA
-255 PEWVEDISRGYPD
+255 EWVEDISRGYPH
-268 FLRSEVA
+268 FFRSQIA
-275 QELGFKAGFGVP
+275 LELGFKAGFGVP
-287 IFVGDEVLAV
+287 ILVGDEVLAV
-297 LVFFQI
+297 LVFFK
-303 LPSPKN
+303 SSSGGKD

-314 IFNAAGTQLG
+314 VFNAVGTQLG
-324 GLIQRKQAE
+324 SLIQRKQAE
-333 ELLRIAEERYHSIVE
+333 ELLRIAQEKYHSIVE

-357 TPEGGYLS
+357 TPSGGYLS

-377 SPAELLSSI
+377 SPEELMSEI
-386 TNIADQLYVDPERR
+386 KNIAQQLYVDPERR

-407 DAKNAVSG
+407 DNENAVSG
-415 FESMVCRQDGRRIW
+415 FESMVCRKDGRRIW

-438 DSQGFLMYYEGT
+438 GSKGELLYYEGT

-455 ERKLAQENLKIQQEQ
+455 ERKLAQEALKVQQEQ

-481 PIAERLKAEESTIA
+481 PIAERLKAEQSTIA
-495 DSFSEVS
+495 DSFAQVS

-538 EIYGVEKIKTI
+538 EKYGVEKIKTI

-559 PTPRHDHAEAIA
+559 PTPRQDHAEAIA

-583 LSAETGEKLAIRV
+583 LCAETGEKLAIRV

-620 TVNVAARMEATGYAG
+620 TVNVAARMEATGFAG
-635 SIQVTDVTYEL
+635 RIQVTDVTYEL

-665 NMMTYWLLEKIS
+665 NMMTYWLLQKK
-677 QLTVDS
+677 

>member
-1 MMNDHPLPATPR
+1 MMNDHPLPAAPQ

-26 LLSTMLVSYGYQ
+26 LLSTMLTCYGYH
-38 VRKAINGQLALQA
+38 VRKAINGQLALQGA
-51 AKISPPDLILLDI
+51 EISPPDLILLDI
-64 NMPKMNGYEV
+64 NMPKMNGYQV
-74 CEKLKKNENTKD
+74 CEKLKLSEKTKD

-95 DDVQEKVKAFQV
+95 DDVMEKVKAFEV

-118 VEEVLARVQN
+118 IEEVLARVQN

-134 LQSKLQQQARELHDR
+134 LQSQLQLQAKELHDR

-154 AEIAER
+154 QEIAER

-180 ADFHSALEA
+180 VDFHSALEV
-189 ILHQVGETIGWDVG
+189 ILHQVGETIRWDVG
-203 EAWIPNAEGTVLQS
+203 EAWIPDAEGTVLQS
-217 ARGWYASNA
+217 APGWYASNA
-226 SMEPFR
+226 RMDSFR
-232 TQSEQLTFAMNIG
+232 SESEQLTFAMNIG
-245 LPGRVWASKE
+245 LPGRVWASKQ
-255 PEWVEDISRGYPD
+255 PEWVEDISQGYPH
-268 FLRSEVA
+268 FLQSQIA
-275 QELGFKAGFGVP
+275 LELGFKAGFGVP
-287 IFVGDEVLAV
+287 ILVGDEVLAV
-297 LVFFQI
+297 LVFFK
-303 LPSPKN
+303 LSPCRKN

-314 IFNAAGTQLG
+314 IFNAVATQLG
-324 GLIQRKQAE
+324 SLIQRKQAE
-333 ELLRIAEERYHSIVE
+333 ELLRIAQEKYHSIVE
-348 NAMEGIFQS
+348 NAIAGIFQS
-357 TPEGGYLS
+357 TPSGGYIS

-377 SPAELLSSI
+377 SPEALMSDI
-386 TNIADQLYVDPERR
+386 TNISQQLYVDAERR

-407 DAKNAVSG
+407 EADNAVSG
-415 FESMVCRQDGRRIW
+415 FESMVCRKDGRRIW

-438 DSQGFLMYYEGT
+438 DAKGELLYYEGT

-455 ERKLAQENLKIQQEQ
+455 ERKLAQEALKVQQEQ

-481 PIAERLKAEESTIA
+481 PIAERLKAQQSTIA
-495 DSFSEVS
+495 DSFTDVS

-538 EIYGVEKIKTI
+538 EKYGVEKIKTI

-559 PTPRHDHAEAIA
+559 PMPRDDHAEAIA

-583 LSAETGEKLAIRV
+583 LSADTGEKLAIRV

-620 TVNVAARMEATGYAG
+620 TVNVAARMEATGFAG
-635 SIQVTDVTYEL
+635 RIQVTDVTYEL
-646 LKDKYLF
+646 LKDKYLL
-653 ERRGVIPVKGKG
+653 ERRGVIQVKGKG
-665 NMMTYWLLEKIS
+665 NMMTYWLLEKK
-677 QLTVDS
+677 

>member
-1 MMNDHPLPATPR
+1 MMNDNPLPAEPK

-26 LLSTMLVSYGYQ
+26 LLSTMLTCYGYH
-38 VRKAINGQLALQA
+38 VRKAINGQLALQGA
-51 AKISPPDLILLDI
+51 EISPPDLILLDI
-64 NMPKMNGYEV
+64 NMPKMNGYQV
-74 CEKLKKNENTKD
+74 CEKLKLSEKTKD

-95 DDVQEKVKAFQV
+95 DDVMEKVKAFEV

-118 VEEVLARVQN
+118 IEEVLARVQN

-134 LQSKLQQQARELHDR
+134 LQSQLQLQARELHDR

-154 AEIAER
+154 QEIAER

-180 ADFHSALEA
+180 VDFNSALEV

-203 EAWIPNAEGTVLQS
+203 EAWIPDAEGTVLQS
-217 ARGWYASNA
+217 APGWYASNA
-226 SMEPFR
+226 RMDSFR
-232 TQSEQLTFAMNIG
+232 SQSEQLTFAINIG
-245 LPGRVWASKE
+245 LPGRVWASKQ
-255 PEWVEDISRGYPD
+255 PEWVEDISQGYPH
-268 FLRSEVA
+268 FIQSQIALEI
-275 QELGFKAGFGVP
+275 GFKAGFGVP
-287 IFVGDEVLAV
+287 IMVGDEVLAV
-297 LVFFQI
+297 LVFFK
-303 LPSPKN
+303 LSPCRKN

-314 IFNAAGTQLG
+314 IFNAVATQLG
-324 GLIQRKQAE
+324 SLIQRKQAE
-333 ELLRIAEERYHSIVE
+333 ELLRIAQEKYHSIVE

-357 TPEGGYLS
+357 TPSGGYIS

-377 SPAELLSSI
+377 SPEALMSDI
-386 TNIADQLYVDPERR
+386 KNISQQLYVDAERR

-407 DAKNAVSG
+407 EADNAVSG
-415 FESMVCRQDGRRIW
+415 FESMVCRKDGRRIW

-438 DSQGFLMYYEGT
+438 DSKGELLYYEGT

-455 ERKLAQENLKIQQEQ
+455 ERKLAQEALIVQQEQ

-481 PIAERLKAEESTIA
+481 PIAERLKAEQSTIA
-495 DSFSEVS
+495 DSFADVS

-538 EIYGVEKIKTI
+538 EKYGVEKIKTI

-559 PTPRHDHAEAIA
+559 PMPRDDHAEAIA

-583 LSAETGEKLAIRV
+583 LCADTGEKLAIRV

-620 TVNVAARMEATGYAG
+620 TVNVAARMEATGFAG
-635 SIQVTDVTYEL
+635 RIQVTDVTYEL
-646 LKDKYLF
+646 LKDKYLL
-653 ERRGVIPVKGKG
+653 ERRGIIQVKGKG
-665 NMMTYWLLEKIS
+665 NMMTYWLLEKK
-677 QLTVDS
+677 

>member
-1 MMNDHPLPATPR
+1 MMNDNPLPAEPK

-26 LLSTMLVSYGYQ
+26 LLSTMLTCYGYH
-38 VRKAINGQLALQA
+38 VRKAINGQLALQGA
-51 AKISPPDLILLDI
+51 EISPPDLILLDI
-64 NMPKMNGYEV
+64 NMPKMNGYQV
-74 CEKLKKNENTKD
+74 CEKLKLSEKTKD

-95 DDVQEKVKAFQV
+95 DDVMEKVKAFEV

-118 VEEVLARVQN
+118 IEEVLARVQN

-134 LQSKLQQQARELHDR
+134 LQSQLQLQARELHDR

-154 AEIAER
+154 QEIAER

-180 ADFHSALEA
+180 VDFHSALEV
-189 ILHQVGETIGWDVG
+189 ILHQVGQTIRWDVG
-203 EAWIPNAEGTVLQS
+203 EAWIPDAEGTVLQS
-217 ARGWYASNA
+217 APGWYASNA
-226 SMEPFR
+226 RMDSFR
-232 TQSEQLTFAMNIG
+232 SQSEQLTFAMNVG
-245 LPGRVWASKE
+245 LPGRVWASKQ
-255 PEWVEDISRGYPD
+255 PEWVEDISQGYPH
-268 FLRSEVA
+268 FLENQIA
-275 QELGFKAGFGVP
+275 LEIGFKAGFGVP
-287 IFVGDEVLAV
+287 ILVGDEVLAV
-297 LVFFQI
+297 LVFFKI
-303 LPSPKN
+303 SSCRKD

-314 IFNAAGTQLG
+314 IFNAVATQLG
-324 GLIQRKQAE
+324 SLIQRKQAE
-333 ELLRIAEERYHSIVE
+333 ELLRIAQEKYHSIVE
-348 NAMEGIFQS
+348 NAIAGIFQS
-357 TPEGGYLS
+357 TPSGGYIS

-377 SPAELLSSI
+377 SPEELMSDI
-386 TNIADQLYVDPERR
+386 TNISQQLYIDAERR

-407 DAKNAVSG
+407 EADNAVSG
-415 FESMVCRQDGRRIW
+415 FESMVCRKDGRRIW

-438 DSQGFLMYYEGT
+438 DSKGELLYYEGT

-455 ERKLAQENLKIQQEQ
+455 ERKLAQEALKFQQEQ

-481 PIAERLKAEESTIA
+481 PIAERLKAEQSTIA
-495 DSFSEVS
+495 DSFADVS

-538 EIYGVEKIKTI
+538 EKYGVEKIKTI

-559 PTPRHDHAEAIA
+559 PMPRDDHAEAIA

-583 LSAETGEKLAIRV
+583 LSADTGEKLAIRV

-620 TVNVAARMEATGYAG
+620 TVNVAARMEATGFAG
-635 SIQVTDVTYEL
+635 RIQVTDVTYEL
-646 LKDKYLF
+646 LKDKYLL
-653 ERRGVIPVKGKG
+653 ERRGVIQVKGKG
-665 NMMTYWLLEKIS
+665 NMMTYWLLEKK
-677 QLTVDS
+677 

>member
-1 MMNDHPLPATPR
+1 MMNDHPLPAEPK

-26 LLSTMLVSYGYQ
+26 LLSTMLTCYGYH
-38 VRKAINGQLALQA
+38 VRKAINGQLALQGA
-51 AKISPPDLILLDI
+51 EISPPDLILLDI
-64 NMPKMNGYEV
+64 NMPKMNGYQV
-74 CEKLKKNENTKD
+74 CEKLKLSEKTKD

-95 DDVQEKVKAFQV
+95 DDVMEKVKAFEV

-118 VEEVLARVQN
+118 IEEVLARVQN

-134 LQSKLQQQARELHDR
+134 LQSQLQLQARELHDR

-154 AEIAER
+154 EEIAER

-180 ADFHSALEA
+180 VDFHSALEV
-189 ILHQVGETIGWDVG
+189 ILHQVGETIRWDVG
-203 EAWIPNAEGTVLQS
+203 EAWIPDAEGTVLQS
-217 ARGWYASNA
+217 APGWYASNA
-226 SMEPFR
+226 KMESFR
-232 TQSEQLTFAMNIG
+232 SQSEQLTFARNIG
-245 LPGRVWASKE
+245 LPGRVWASKQ
-255 PEWVEDISRGYPD
+255 PEWVEDISQGYPH
-268 FLRSEVA
+268 FLQSQIALEI
-275 QELGFKAGFGVP
+275 GFKAGFGVP
-287 IFVGDEVLAV
+287 ILVGDEVLAV
-297 LVFFQI
+297 LVFFKI
-303 LPSPKN
+303 SSCRKD

-314 IFNAAGTQLG
+314 IFNAVATQLG
-324 GLIQRKQAE
+324 SLIQRKQAE
-333 ELLRIAEERYHSIVE
+333 ELLRIAQEKYHSIVE
-348 NAMEGIFQS
+348 NAIAGIFQS
-357 TPEGGYLS
+357 TPSGGYIS

-377 SPAELLSSI
+377 SPEELMSDI
-386 TNIADQLYVDPERR
+386 TNISQQLYVDQARR

-407 DAKNAVSG
+407 EADNAVSG
-415 FESMVCRQDGRRIW
+415 FESMVCRKDGRRIW

-438 DSQGFLMYYEGT
+438 DSKGELLYYEGT

-455 ERKLAQENLKIQQEQ
+455 ERKLAQEALKVQQEQ

-481 PIAERLKAEESTIA
+481 PIAERLKAQQSTIA
-495 DSFSEVS
+495 DSFADVS

-538 EIYGVEKIKTI
+538 EKYGVEKIKTI

-559 PTPRHDHAEAIA
+559 PMPRDDHAEAIA

-583 LSAETGEKLAIRV
+583 LCADTGEKLAIRV

-620 TVNVAARMEATGYAG
+620 TVNVAARMEATGFAG
-635 SIQVTDVTYEL
+635 RIQVTDVTYEL
-646 LKDKYLF
+646 LKDKYLL
-653 ERRGVIPVKGKG
+653 ERRGVIQVKGKG
-665 NMMTYWLLEKIS
+665 NMMTYWLLEKK
-677 QLTVDS
+677 

>member
-1 MMNDHPLPATPR
+1 MMNDHPSPATPR
-13 DILIVDDMPDNLR
+13 NILIVDDMPDNLR
-26 LLSTMLVSYGYQ
+26 LLSTMLASHGYQ
-38 VRKAINGQLALQA
+38 VRKAINGQLALQGA
-51 AKISPPDLILLDI
+51 QISPPDLILLDI

-74 CEKLKKNENTKD
+74 CQKLKLSEETKD

-95 DDVQEKVKAFQV
+95 DDVLEKVKAFQV

-118 VEEVLARVQN
+118 VEEVLARVEN

-154 AEIAER
+154 EEIAER

-180 ADFHSALEA
+180 VDFHSALEV
-189 ILHQVGETIGWDVG
+189 ILHQVGETIGWDLG
-203 EAWIPNAEGTVLQS
+203 EAWIPDAEGTVLKS
-217 ARGWYASNA
+217 ARGWYASNP
-226 SMEPFR
+226 SMKSFR
-232 TQSEQLTFAMNIG
+232 SQSEQLTFPMNIG
-245 LPGRVWASKE
+245 LPGRVWASKQ
-255 PEWVEDISRGYPD
+255 PEWVEDISRGYPH
-268 FLRSEVA
+268 FLRSEIA
-275 QELGFKAGFGVP
+275 LELGFKAGFGVP
-287 IFVGDEVLAV
+287 ILVGDKVLAV
-297 LVFFQI
+297 LVFFKI
-303 LPSPKN
+303 SVCPKD

-314 IFNAAGTQLG
+314 VFNAVGTQLG
-324 GLIQRKQAE
+324 SLVQRKQAE
-333 ELLRIAEERYHSIVE
+333 ELLRIAEEKYHSIVE

-357 TPEGGYLS
+357 TPSGGYLS

-377 SPAELLSSI
+377 SPEELMSCVKDISQ
-386 TNIADQLYVDPERR
+386 QLYVDPERR

-407 DAKNAVSG
+407 DAENAVSG
-415 FESMVCRQDGRRIW
+415 FESMVYRKDGCRIW

-438 DSQGFLMYYEGT
+438 DSKGALMYYEGT

-455 ERKLAQENLKIQQEQ
+455 ERKLAQEELIIQQEQ

-481 PIAERLKAEESTIA
+481 PIAERLKAQQTTIA
-495 DSFSEVS
+495 DSFAEVS

-538 EIYGVEKIKTI
+538 EKYGVEKIKTI

-559 PTPRHDHAEAIA
+559 PTPRNDHAEAIA

-583 LSAETGEKLAIRV
+583 LSAETGEKLAIRI

-620 TVNVAARMEATGYAG
+620 TVNVAARMEATGFAG
-635 SIQVTDVTYEL
+635 RIQVTDVTYEL
-646 LKDKYLF
+646 LKDQYLF

-665 NMMTYWLLEKIS
+665 DMMTYWLLEKR
-677 QLTVDS
+677 

>member
-1 MMNDHPLPATPR
+1 MMNDNPLPAEPK

-26 LLSTMLVSYGYQ
+26 LLSTMLTCYGYH
-38 VRKAINGQLALQA
+38 VRKAINGQLALQGA
-51 AKISPPDLILLDI
+51 EISPPDLILLDI
-64 NMPKMNGYEV
+64 NMPKMNGYQV
-74 CEKLKKNENTKD
+74 CEKLKLSEKTKD

-95 DDVQEKVKAFQV
+95 DDVMEKVKAFEV

-118 VEEVLARVQN
+118 IEEVLARVQN

-134 LQSKLQQQARELHDR
+134 LQSQLQLQARELHDR

-154 AEIAER
+154 EEIAQR

-180 ADFHSALEA
+180 VDFNSALEV
-189 ILHQVGETIGWDVG
+189 ILHQVGQTIRWDVG
-203 EAWIPNAEGTVLQS
+203 EAWIPDAEGTVLQS
-217 ARGWYASNA
+217 APGWYASNA
-226 SMEPFR
+226 RMDSFR
-232 TQSEQLTFAMNIG
+232 SQSEQLTFAMNIG
-245 LPGRVWASKE
+245 LPGRVWASKQ
-255 PEWVEDISRGYPD
+255 PEWVEDISQGYPH
-268 FLRSEVA
+268 FLQSQIA
-275 QELGFKAGFGVP
+275 LELGFKAGFGVP
-287 IFVGDEVLAV
+287 ILVGDEVLAV
-297 LVFFQI
+297 LVFFK
-303 LPSPKN
+303 LSPCRKN

-314 IFNAAGTQLG
+314 IFNAVATQLG
-324 GLIQRKQAE
+324 SLIQRKQAE
-333 ELLRIAEERYHSIVE
+333 ELLRIAQEKYHSIVE
-348 NAMEGIFQS
+348 NAIAGIFQS
-357 TPEGGYLS
+357 TPSGGYIS

-377 SPAELLSSI
+377 SPEELMSDI
-386 TNIADQLYVDPERR
+386 KNISQQLYVDQERR

-407 DAKNAVSG
+407 EADNAVAG
-415 FESMVCRQDGRRIW
+415 FESMVCRKDGRRIW

-438 DSQGFLMYYEGT
+438 DAKGELLYYEGT

-455 ERKLAQENLKIQQEQ
+455 ERKLAQEALKVQQEQ

-481 PIAERLKAEESTIA
+481 PIAERLKAEQSTIA
-495 DSFSEVS
+495 DSFADVS

-538 EIYGVEKIKTI
+538 EKYGVEKIKTI

-559 PTPRHDHAEAIA
+559 PMPRDDHAEAIA

-583 LSAETGEKLAIRV
+583 LCADTGEKLAIRV

-620 TVNVAARMEATGYAG
+620 TVNVAARMEATGFAG
-635 SIQVTDVTYEL
+635 RIQVTDVTYEL
-646 LKDKYLF
+646 LKDKYLL
-653 ERRGVIPVKGKG
+653 ERRGVIQVKGKG
-665 NMMTYWLLEKIS
+665 NMMTYWLLEKK
-677 QLTVDS
+677 